1 MVNIVFKF
9 FIAIS
14 CLLIFR
20 GLVAEPLL
28 DGADFDYG
36 EYLSGQCLTC
46 HQNSSDEGIP
56 AINGAEALYIA
67 KKLILYK
74 NKELENEVM
83 QLVASA
89 LDKEQIA
96 SLAIYFNSL
105 EKWTDLNQKYV
116 KKQLTLVQFYFHK
129 NNNTVTLKKIIE
141 GGHDE

>member
-20 GLVAEPLL
+20 GLLAEPLL

-105 EKWTDLNQKYV
+105 EKWTELNQKYI
-116 KKQLTLVQFYFHK
+116 KKQLTLVQFYFQK
-129 NNNTVTLKKIIE
+129 NNNPATLKKII
-141 GGHDE
+141 

>member
-20 GLVAEPLL
+20 GLLAEPLL

-83 QLVASA
+83 QLVAGA

-96 SLAIYFNSL
+96 SLAIYFNIL
-105 EKWTDLNQKYV
+105 EK
-116 KKQLTLVQFYFHK
+116 
-129 NNNTVTLKKIIE
+129 
-141 GGHDE
+141 

>member
-1 MVNIVFKF
+1 MIKLAFKF

-14 CLLIFR
+14 FLLIFR
-20 GLVAEPLL
+20 GLAAEPLL

-105 EKWTDLNQKYV
+105 EK
-116 KKQLTLVQFYFHK
+116 
-129 NNNTVTLKKIIE
+129 
-141 GGHDE
+141 

>member
-20 GLVAEPLL
+20 GLLAEPLL
-28 DGADFDYG
+28 DAADFDYG
-36 EYLSGQCLTC
+36 ENLSGQCLTC

-83 QLVASA
+83 QLVARG
-89 LDKEQIA
+89 LDEEQIA

-105 EKWTDLNQKYV
+105 DK
-116 KKQLTLVQFYFHK
+116 
-129 NNNTVTLKKIIE
+129 
-141 GGHDE
+141 

>member
-105 EKWTDLNQKYV
+105 EKWTEPSRKYV
-116 KKQLTLVQFYFHK
+116 KKQLTLVHFYFQK
-129 NNNTVTLKKIIE
+129 NINPVTLKKII
-141 GGHDE
+141 

>member
-9 FIAIS
+9 FIAIY

-20 GLVAEPLL
+20 GLLAEPLL

-105 EKWTDLNQKYV
+105 EKWTELNQKYV
-116 KKQLTLVQFYFHK
+116 KKQLTLVQFYFQK
-129 NNNTVTLKKIIE
+129 NNNPVTLI
-141 GGHDE
+141 

>member
-20 GLVAEPLL
+20 GLLAEPLL

-46 HQNSSDEGIP
+46 HQSSSSEGIP

-105 EKWTDLNQKYV
+105 EKWTELNQEYV
-116 KKQLTLVQFYFHK
+116 KKQLTLVQYYFQK
-129 NNNTVTLKKIIE
+129 NNNPVTLI
-141 GGHDE
+141 

>member
-9 FIAIS
+9 FTAIS

-20 GLVAEPLL
+20 GLLAEPLL

-46 HQNSSDEGIP
+46 HQSSSDEGIP

-89 LDKEQIA
+89 LYKEQIA

-105 EKWTDLNQKYV
+105 EKWTELYQKHV
-116 KKQLTLVQFYFHK
+116 KKQLTLVQFYFQK
-129 NNNTVTLKKIIE
+129 NNYPVTLKKII
-141 GGHDE
+141 

>member
-1 MVNIVFKF
+1 MVKIIFKF
-9 FIAIS
+9 FIIIFCS
-14 CLLIFR
+14 LIFR
-20 GLVAEPLL
+20 GLLAEPLL

-105 EKWTDLNQKYV
+105 EK
-116 KKQLTLVQFYFHK
+116 
-129 NNNTVTLKKIIE
+129 
-141 GGHDE
+141 

>member
-1 MVNIVFKF
+1 MVNIFFKF

-14 CLLIFR
+14 CFLIFR
-20 GLVAEPLL
+20 GLSAEPLL
-28 DGADFDYG
+28 DGADFGYG

-56 AINGAEALYIA
+56 SINGAEALYIA

-83 QLVASA
+83 QLVASG

-105 EKWTDLNQKYV
+105 EK
-116 KKQLTLVQFYFHK
+116 
-129 NNNTVTLKKIIE
+129 
-141 GGHDE
+141 

>member
-1 MVNIVFKF
+1 MVNFVFKF

-20 GLVAEPLL
+20 GLLAEPLL
-28 DGADFDYG
+28 DAADIDYG

-46 HQNSSDEGIP
+46 HQSSSDEGIP

-67 KKLILYK
+67 KKLLLYK

-83 QLVASA
+83 QLVAGG

-105 EKWTDLNQKYV
+105 EK
-116 KKQLTLVQFYFHK
+116 
-129 NNNTVTLKKIIE
+129 
-141 GGHDE
+141 

>member
-1 MVNIVFKF
+1 MVVRFVFKF
-9 FIAIS
+9 FAVTS

-20 GLVAEPLL
+20 ALVAEPLL

-36 EYLSGQCLTC
+36 EYLSGQCVTC
-46 HQNSSDEGIP
+46 HQSSSDEGIP

-67 KKLILYK
+67 KRLVLYK

-89 LDKEQIA
+89 LDKEEIA

-105 EKWTDLNQKYV
+105 EK
-116 KKQLTLVQFYFHK
+116 
-129 NNNTVTLKKIIE
+129 
-141 GGHDE
+141 

>member
-1 MVNIVFKF
+1 MANIVFKF

-20 GLVAEPLL
+20 GLLAEPLL

-46 HQNSSDEGIP
+46 HQSSSSEGIP

-105 EKWTDLNQKYV
+105 EKWTELNQKYV
-116 KKQLTLVQFYFHK
+116 KKQLTLVQFYFQK
-129 NNNTVTLKKIIE
+129 NNNPVTLIKII
-141 GGHDE
+141 

>member
-46 HQNSSDEGIP
+46 NQNSSDEGIP
-56 AINGAEALYIA
+56 AINGADAVYIA

-83 QLVASA
+83 QLIASA
-89 LDKEQIA
+89 LDKEEIA

-105 EKWTDLNQKYV
+105 EK
-116 KKQLTLVQFYFHK
+116 
-129 NNNTVTLKKIIE
+129 
-141 GGHDE
+141 

>member
-1 MVNIVFKF
+1 MVKIIFKF
-9 FIAIS
+9 FIVIF
-14 CLLIFR
+14 CLLVFR

-46 HQNSSDEGIP
+46 HKNSSDEGIP

-89 LDKEQIA
+89 LDKEEIA

-105 EKWTDLNQKYV
+105 EK
-116 KKQLTLVQFYFHK
+116 
-129 NNNTVTLKKIIE
+129 
-141 GGHDE
+141 

>member
-1 MVNIVFKF
+1 MVDIVFKF
-9 FIAIS
+9 FIIIS
-14 CLLIFR
+14 CFLIFR

-28 DGADFDYG
+28 DRADFDYG

-46 HQNSSDEGIP
+46 HKNSSDEGIP

-83 QLVASA
+83 QLVAGA

-105 EKWTDLNQKYV
+105 EK
-116 KKQLTLVQFYFHK
+116 
-129 NNNTVTLKKIIE
+129 
-141 GGHDE
+141 

>member
-20 GLVAEPLL
+20 GLLAEPVL

-36 EYLSGQCLTC
+36 EYLAGQCLTC

-83 QLVASA
+83 QLVAGA

-105 EKWTDLNQKYV
+105 EK
-116 KKQLTLVQFYFHK
+116 
-129 NNNTVTLKKIIE
+129 
-141 GGHDE
+141 

>member
-1 MVNIVFKF
+1 VVKIIFKF
-9 FIAIS
+9 FIIIF

-20 GLVAEPLL
+20 GLTAEPLL

-67 KKLILYK
+67 KKLMLYK
-74 NKELENEVM
+74 NKDLENEVM

-89 LDKEQIA
+89 LDKEEIA

-105 EKWTDLNQKYV
+105 EK
-116 KKQLTLVQFYFHK
+116 
-129 NNNTVTLKKIIE
+129 
-141 GGHDE
+141 

>member
-20 GLVAEPLL
+20 GLLAEPLL

-46 HQNSSDEGIP
+46 HKNSSDEGIP

-83 QLVASA
+83 QLVAGA

-105 EKWTDLNQKYV
+105 EK
-116 KKQLTLVQFYFHK
+116 
-129 NNNTVTLKKIIE
+129 
-141 GGHDE
+141 

>member
-9 FIAIS
+9 FVAIS

-20 GLVAEPLL
+20 GLLAEPLL

-46 HQNSSDEGIP
+46 HQSSSDEGIP

-105 EKWTDLNQKYV
+105 EKWIELNQKYV
-116 KKQLTLVQFYFHK
+116 KKQLTLVQFYFQKIIILLH
-129 NNNTVTLKKIIE
+129 LKK
-141 GGHDE
+141 

>member
-1 MVNIVFKF
+1 MVSIVFKF
-9 FIAIS
+9 FAVTF

-20 GLVAEPLL
+20 VLVAEPLL

-36 EYLSGQCLTC
+36 EYLSGQCVTC
-46 HQNSSDEGIP
+46 HQSSSDEGIP

-67 KKLILYK
+67 KRLVLYK

-89 LDKEQIA
+89 LDKEEIA

-105 EKWTDLNQKYV
+105 EK
-116 KKQLTLVQFYFHK
+116 
-129 NNNTVTLKKIIE
+129 
-141 GGHDE
+141 

>member
-1 MVNIVFKF
+1 VVKIVFKF
-9 FIAIS
+9 FIIIS
-14 CLLIFR
+14 CFLIFR

-46 HQNSSDEGIP
+46 HQSSSDEGIP

-105 EKWTDLNQKYV
+105 EK
-116 KKQLTLVQFYFHK
+116 
-129 NNNTVTLKKIIE
+129 
-141 GGHDE
+141 

>member
-1 MVNIVFKF
+1 MVKIVFKF
-9 FIAIS
+9 FIIIS
-14 CLLIFR
+14 CFLIFR

-56 AINGAEALYIA
+56 AINGADAVYIA

-105 EKWTDLNQKYV
+105 EKWTELNQKYV
-116 KKQLTLVQFYFHK
+116 KKQLTLVQFYFQK
-129 NNNTVTLKKIIE
+129 NNNPVTLR
-141 GGHDE
+141 